1 MTEWF
6 NSRSM
11 CTWKQASGAARSH
24 APLLWGATVNY
35 AKMKQSQRITCASSV
50 NSVTVQY
57 LRTACI
63 PRGQDKSSAGALA
76 AERRWPAHP
85 SPRDRVHRCG
95 AARSS
100 TPRRTSCNTRM
111 HASESRA
118 RPECLSCAALRQQQ
132 KHHLP
137 EHGTVFLRHTPT
149 HVRLCVP
156 GWPPTLSLC
165 RIQGWCGALHSF

>member
-1 MTEWF
+1 MKAGER
-6 NSRSM
+6 RSTFTRTPPVG
-11 CTWKQASGAARSH
+11 CNRQLREDE
-24 APLLWGATVNY
+24 
-35 AKMKQSQRITCASSV
+35 AKPKDYVCV
-50 NSVTVQY
+50 FCKFCNVQY

>member
-35 AKMKQSQRITCASSV
+35 AKMKQSQRITCASFCKFC
-50 NSVTVQY
+50 NVQY

-100 TPRRTSCNTRM
+100 TPRRTTPACTRAKAELDQNACPVQPYDSNRNITCQSTTRCFCATPPLM
-111 HASESRA
+111 RGSACPAGH
-118 RPECLSCAALRQQQ
+118 RP
-132 KHHLP
+132 
-137 EHGTVFLRHTPT
+137 
-149 HVRLCVP
+149 
-156 GWPPTLSLC
+156 
-165 RIQGWCGALHSF
+165 